1 LASTRAI
8 CPDLAAE
15 QRFLAALSG
24 MTLAEVSGPVLILS
38 NDTGDRLEF
47 RLITPD

>member
-1 LASTRAI
+1 
-8 CPDLAAE
+8 
-15 QRFLAALSG
+15 